1 MTPAERL
8 VLLLVADL
16 ALLDGEGWS
25 DDAPQRKPVLA
36 RLRAARAELDAEA
49 YRTLTREAPE

>member
-16 ALLDGEGWS
+16 ALLSDGYAALSLIEATRS
-25 DDAPQRKPVLA
+25 
-36 RLRAARAELDAEA
+36 RLRDARTQLDAEA
-49 YRTLTREAPE
+49 FRGLTREAE